1 MSTSVG
7 AIDLGLRINKNDFG
21 RELNGIGSFAAGKAK
36 TAFAGVGKVLGSVI
50 AVGSVAAFTK
60 SCIDLGSDLAEVQN
74 VVDVTFGSMSND
86 INTFAKDAIKQFG
99 LSETSAKQYSSTM
112 GAMLKSMGF
121 TTKSALEMSKSIT
134 GLSADMASFYNLDN
148 ETAFEKIRSGISGE
162 TEPLKQLG
170 INMSVANLEAYAL
183 SKGIQTAYSAM
194 SQQEQTLLRYNYL
207 MSVTA
212 DAQGDFARTSGGWAN
227 QVRILKENF
236 NSLKAELGQAFI
248 AVGIPVI
255 TTLNSI
261 IEKLQQAAAAFR
273 SFIDSITGN
282 DSVDT
287 SSMANDFSATADAA
301 GAADKAVAGIGE
313 SAEKAKKA
321 LMGFDEINIL
331 NLDDT
336 GSGTSTDIPTTIPT
350 AGANPEAVNK
360 SMSEIGNS
368 VKSTIDDIKKR
379 YNELA
384 ALFKKGFSIGIGGN
398 YKEKLQEIK
407 DDLLSIKDALINIYT
422 TPEVKDAANKFI
434 ESFLL
439 ASGKSVGAAVSVS
452 QTIAQNFVGGLN
464 KYLNQNE
471 GFISDRIKS
480 IFDSA
485 SEGISQMGNFSEAFA
500 NVFSVLGEETGQQI
514 TANIIGIF
522 SNGFLGA
529 LDLGMQFGSKLFWSI
544 TQPFINNQDEIRL
557 AIENTLKPIETITS
571 TLKQSVDETFAA
583 AQQNYNEYISPMFDN
598 FEEGT
603 SRMSKAILDWYN
615 EDMAPVIDNLAT
627 AWSNMY
633 SESVQ
638 PNIDKIIEL
647 IGQFG
652 YAVSLVWDNIIAP
665 FVDWFANTFGPD
677 IAKGTEEAGNSFIDL
692 LGDASDNLGEVLDI
706 FNNIMGAII
715 LLLESFENFGTNWK
729 NGMDEIVGWIQ
740 SGTIKTAFSQLG
752 TDIKNIA
759 KDMINGIIDK
769 INHLINNLNDKINFE
784 MPEFL
789 GGEPV
794 GFEIPTIPKLAQGG
808 IVKQPTLAMIGEA
821 GREAVV
827 PLENNTG
834 WIDELAAKIALLIM
848 SQNNNG
854 SGNNYDNTPIEIVI
868 EIGGVKFGK
877 VVIDSL
883 NALRKQNGRLKL
895 EF

>member
-134 GLSADMASFYNLDN
+134 GLSADMASFYNLDS

-170 INMSVANLEAYAL
+170 INMSVANLEAYAI
-183 SKGIQTAYSAM
+183 SQGIKTAYSAM

-207 MSVTA
+207 MSATA

-255 TTLNSI
+255 TTLNGI
-261 IEKLQQAAAAFR
+261 IEKLQQAAAAFH
-273 SFIDSITGN
+273 SFIDSVTGN
-282 DSVDT
+282 NSTDT
-287 SSMANDFSATADAA
+287 NSMADNFSATADAA

-313 SAEKAKKA
+313 SAEKTKKA
-321 LMGFDEINIL
+321 LMSFDEINIL

-336 GSGTSTDIPTTIPT
+336 ETGTSTDIPTTIPT
-350 AGANPEAVNK
+350 AGANSDAVNK
-360 SMSEIGNS
+360 SMSNIGNS
-368 VKSTIDDIKKR
+368 VRTTLDDIKKR

-398 YKEKLQEIK
+398 YKEKLQVIK
-407 DDLLSIKDALINIYT
+407 DNLSGIRASLLDIFNN
-422 TPEVKDAANKFI
+422 PEVRSAADNLSR
-434 ESFLL
+434 SFAVAIGQISGAG
-439 ASGKSVGAAVSVS
+439 ASIGA
-452 QTIAQNFVGGLN
+452 TIAKNITGGWN
-464 KYLNQNE
+464 KYLEQNN
-471 GFISDRIKS
+471 GFISERIAS
-480 IFDSA
+480 IFGSTEEIA
-485 SEGISQMGNFSEAFA
+485 LQAGEFATAFA
-500 NVFSVLGEETGQQI
+500 KVFDVFGGETGQQI

-583 AQQNYNEYISPMFDN
+583 AQQNYNEYIIPMFDN

-615 EDMAPVIDNLAT
+615 EDMAPVINNLAT

-633 SESVQ
+633 QESVQ
-638 PNIDKIIEL
+638 PNIDKCIEIL
-647 IGQFG
+647 DKFG
-652 YAVSLVWDNIIAP
+652 YAVSLLWNNIIAP
-665 FVDWFANTFGPD
+665 FVEWFVNTFGPE
-677 IAKGTEEAGNSFIDL
+677 IASGIGRTGDSFIDFA
-692 LGDASDNLGEVLDI
+692 GKANDNLGKVLDD
-706 FNNIMGAII
+706 FNKIMDAII
-715 LLLESFENFGTNWK
+715 LLLESFGNFKENWST
-729 NGMDEIVGWIQ
+729 GMDVIINGLK
-740 SGTIKTAFSQLG
+740 GDAIKNAFSQLG
-752 TDIKNIA
+752 SDIKDAA
-759 KDMINGIIDK
+759 KDMVNGIIDD
-769 INHLINNLNDKINFE
+769 INHLINGLNDKINFK
-784 MPEFL
+784 MPEVF
-789 GGEPV
+789 GGETV

-821 GREAVV
+821 GHEAVV

-834 WIDELAAKIALLIM
+834 WIDELAAKIALLII

-868 EIGGVKFGK
+868 EIGGVRFGK
-877 VVIDSL
+877 VVLDSL
-883 NALRKQNGRLKL
+883 NALKKQNGRLKL